1 MSTDEHF
8 THRLIHRICG
18 KKWGLLVVTYYLA
31 RRPVKPAKRQG
42 FVKLI
47 LTEMSRLKYVSAM
60 RQCARDQDELL
71 CALLAINKATVLA
84 GTSRGVLAGP
94 PTPGLVTVWRLA
106 TAPGAGSIIT
116 PSGQP
121 FELLQQAQRG

>member
-60 RQCARDQDELL
+60 RQRAPDQDELL

-121 FELLQQAQRG
+121 FELLQQALRG